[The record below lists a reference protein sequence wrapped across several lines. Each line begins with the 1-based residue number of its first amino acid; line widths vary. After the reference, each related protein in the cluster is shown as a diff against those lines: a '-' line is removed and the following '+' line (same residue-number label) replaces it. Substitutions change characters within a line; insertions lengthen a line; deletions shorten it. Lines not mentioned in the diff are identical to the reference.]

1 VTRLATRDILRDAKG
16 FGVDFSQRVPLWIAQ
31 DGGQIKYDHRD
42 LASLSYNIK
51 DVLKKNADRRIR
63 IVTDVL
69 SPLLSLNS
77 PETIYTFVTQLL
89 NDVKQYDAVL
99 LATLEEGMHQQ
110 QVTATM
116 QASFDGVFELKIY
129 EEGLR
134 YVPILKVRKMVGV
147 PPLPGY
153 FIYSFTKSGMEIA
166 AYAK

>member
-1 VTRLATRDILRDAKG
+1 VTRLATRDILRDANG
-16 FGVDFSQRVPLWIAQ
+16 FGVDFSHRVPLWLAQ
-31 DGGQIKYDHRD
+31 EGGQIKYDHRD
-42 LASLSYNIK
+42 IASLSYNIK

-63 IVTDVL
+63 IVIDVL

-129 EEGLR
+129 EEGLS
-134 YVPILKVRKMVGV
+134 YVPILKVRKMVGI

-153 FIYSFTKSGMEIA
+153 FTYSFTKSGMEIA